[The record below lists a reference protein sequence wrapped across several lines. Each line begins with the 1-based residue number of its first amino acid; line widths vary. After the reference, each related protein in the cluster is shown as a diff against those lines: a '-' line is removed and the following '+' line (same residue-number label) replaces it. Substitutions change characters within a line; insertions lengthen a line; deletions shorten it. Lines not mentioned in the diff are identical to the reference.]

1 MGPIVTATHSQLSG
15 GADQYVLRHYVTGT
29 TRLSMRAFETTRE
42 ICETYLMGRHRL
54 EVVDL
59 YECPE
64 AAAREQIVAVPTLV
78 RVLRGPPRR
87 VLGDLSDRERI
98 LAVLG
103 LALRGEV
110 PPS

>member
-1 MGPIVTATHSQLSG
+1 LDPIVTATHSQLSG
-15 GADQYVLRHYVTGT
+15 GADQYVLRLYVTGT

-42 ICETYLMGRHRL
+42 ICDTYLMGRHEL

-59 YECPE
+59 YEFPE
-64 AAAREQIVAVPTLV
+64 AAAREQIVAIPTLV
-78 RVLRGPPRR
+78 RVLPGPPRR
-87 VLGDLSDRERI
+87 ILGDLSDRERI

-110 PPS
+110 TS